1 MSKKILENGKL
12 FHCEE
17 EYQYKMVKR
26 QRERSVEFEIRDGV
40 VILEQC
46 GRKYIWT
53 PPKNITVDAFLNED
67 MFEYNIDNYNGK
79 AVFNVENTRKNVEIL
94 RQSVSPLETV

>member
-26 QRERSVEFEIRDGV
+26 QRERSV
-40 VILEQC
+40 
-46 GRKYIWT
+46 
-53 PPKNITVDAFLNED
+53 
-67 MFEYNIDNYNGK
+67 
-79 AVFNVENTRKNVEIL
+79 
-94 RQSVSPLETV
+94 